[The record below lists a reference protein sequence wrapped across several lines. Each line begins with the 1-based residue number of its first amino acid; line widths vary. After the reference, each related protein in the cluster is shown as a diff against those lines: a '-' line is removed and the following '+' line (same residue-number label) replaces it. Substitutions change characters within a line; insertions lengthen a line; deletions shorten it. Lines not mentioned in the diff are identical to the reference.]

1 MYFIFLSLNSY
12 THNRCFL
19 MIDGSSVIG
28 DDASEIYRLLEF
40 LPSIK
45 WIWFW
50 TGLSNGVEGG
60 FMFLHPQ
67 PKFPYQTLHV
77 FSVVFDVTQYHHTLS
92 QCRTFTDLKHC
103 NVYYFQ
109 PNQRQLI
116 LIWIFEFWIFQYTIG
131 RNYLKEICAD
141 MFHLISVIPLFSQV
155 LSESGAKW
163 TMFRWR
169 LFLAGHSQMRIVSR
183 YNR

>member
-1 MYFIFLSLNSY
+1 
-12 THNRCFL
+12 

-28 DDASEIYRLLEF
+28 NDASEIYRLLEF

-77 FSVVFDVTQYHHTLS
+77 FSVVFDVTQWHYTLS
-92 QCRTFTDLKHC
+92 QCRSFTYLKHC